1 MKRGDIVTVSI
12 SGDYGKPRPAIVIQ
26 TNDLSDTW
34 PSVVVCPM
42 TSTRLDLDLGILV
55 EPDREN
61 GLRHP
66 SHIMTD
72 KFIGVSCLKIGSK
85 IGAVSQKD
93 MRRLRTA
100 LVFLLALAETE
111 DF

>member
-26 TNDLSDTW
+26 TNALSDTY

-42 TSTRLDLDLGILV
+42 TSTLLDLDFRILL
-55 EPDREN
+55 EPDPEN

-66 SHIMTD
+66 SQVMTD
-72 KFIGVSCLKIGSK
+72 KIIGVSRMKVGGK

-93 MRRLRTA
+93 MLRLGRA

>member
-26 TNDLSDTW
+26 TNDLSDTY

-42 TSTRLDLDLGILV
+42 TSTLLDLDFRILV
-55 EPDREN
+55 EPDPEN

-66 SHIMTD
+66 SQVMTD
-72 KFIGVSCLKIGSK
+72 KIIGVSRMKVGSK

-93 MRRLRTA
+93 MRRLSTA
-100 LVFLLALAETE
+100 LVFLLALADTE